1 MRLDD
6 RAHWDAH
13 QPEWT
18 TKMTEQT
25 LQQLLVERVTAYSQS
40 DRPRELLD
48 AGIDKMFKDVV
59 DDLCRS
65 YGDLAKQIK
74 EAIGAALPADVG
86 NVFELQRYNA
96 LIASQLRQRWESA
109 ALESVVLQQAN
120 KSIDEILSADGV
132 IAKEVSLRALLE
144 EFVEAHKEQAASEQ
158 WERPEVRFEE
168 SESYG
173 STTLFI
179 CFDPEPESSYRSGG
193 YGRNSRSDYSLKHRL
208 HIRLTDE
215 VRKGPER
222 WDPEVRVGEV
232 FSAQLDDKKVCLD
245 MQIYSKWERM
255 LASLYFGS
263 AKILVDCEADEIS
276 YGLYD

>member
-1 MRLDD
+1 MSE
-6 RAHWDAH
+6 
-13 QPEWT
+13 QPKAIPAEAPARG
-18 TKMTEQT
+18 QT
-25 LQQLLVERVTAYSQS
+25 LEQLLVERVSTYALS

-96 LIASQLRQRWESA
+96 LIATLLRQRWEAA

-120 KSIDEILSADGV
+120 KSIDEILSGDGV

-144 EFVEAHKEQAASEQ
+144 EFVEAHKEQAAEER

-168 SESYG
+168 SDSYG
-173 STTLFI
+173 STTMAI
-179 CFDPEPESSYRSGG
+179 YFDPEPESSYRSGG
-193 YGRNSRSDYSLKHRL
+193 YARDSRHDYRLKHRL
-208 HIRLTDE
+208 HIRLTGE

-232 FSAQLDDKKVCLD
+232 YSAQLDDKKVALD
-245 MQIYSKWERM
+245 MQIHSKWERM
-255 LASLYFGS
+255 LAALYFGS
-263 AKILVDCEADEIS
+263 AKILVDCEPDEIT